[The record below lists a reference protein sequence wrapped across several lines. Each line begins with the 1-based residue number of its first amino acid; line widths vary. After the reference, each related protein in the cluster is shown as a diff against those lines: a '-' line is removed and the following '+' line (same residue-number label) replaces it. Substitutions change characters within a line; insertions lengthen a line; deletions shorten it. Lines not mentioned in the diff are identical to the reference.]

1 MNVPLHDAVP
11 QRAAPERQYG
21 TAALGAP
28 ADEVGAKDGPGPAL
42 MAGVAVGATK
52 GAGVERGSGASV
64 GSAVPPRLG
73 TEEGESAAEEEHNG
87 SAVPAGAPVG
97 SVLNQTMLDV
107 VNT

>member
-1 MNVPLHDAVP
+1 MNVPLHDTVP
-11 QRAAPERQYG
+11 QRALNERQYG
-21 TAALGAP
+21 TAALDAP
-28 ADEVGAKDGPGPAL
+28 ADGVGARDGPGPVVT
-42 MAGVAVGATK
+42 AGVAVWATK

-64 GSAVPPRLG
+64 GSAGPPRLG